1 MRCGRPQV
9 LNAIRTK
16 MTGETRVRLFVKE
29 RRLAY
34 YQAKYRK
41 VPHVEVCT
49 GRREAA
55 GLQARRARAS
65 ERERA

>member
-1 MRCGRPQV
+1 
-9 LNAIRTK
+9 